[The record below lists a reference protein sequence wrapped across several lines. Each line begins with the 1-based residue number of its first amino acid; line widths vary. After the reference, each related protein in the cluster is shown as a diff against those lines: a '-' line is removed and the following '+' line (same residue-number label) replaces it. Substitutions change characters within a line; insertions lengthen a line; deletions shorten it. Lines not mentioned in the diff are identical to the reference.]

1 MSEKIRYGMVGGGQ
15 DAFIGA
21 VHRISARL
29 DDQYELA
36 CGAFSSDAE
45 RSKRSGLDLGLS
57 AERSYAS
64 YQAMFD
70 AESQLPADQ
79 RMQCVVIVTP
89 NHMHFPVASA
99 AVAKGFHVISDK
111 PATLSL
117 EECQQLAKQLAASN
131 CLYALTHPYASYP
144 MVIEARERVATG
156 ELGRIRKVIVEYTQ
170 GWLAEPIEQ
179 SGQKQASWRTDVTK
193 SGASCC
199 MGDIGVHAFNLT
211 EFVSGLQVSKLS
223 AELNTLVEGRTLD
236 DDGSALLKFDNG
248 ASGVLIASQICVGE
262 ENNLRLRI
270 YGDKGSLDWRQE
282 EPNSLWLKYL
292 DRPTQLL
299 RTGNIGAGEL
309 SLENTRIPAGH
320 PEGYLEAF
328 ANIYRNF
335 AADVRAQLAGES
347 AQSSSYPGIRE
358 ALRGMAFIETA
369 VASHQQGNS
378 WLDMPALKQD

>member
-1 MSEKIRYGMVGGGQ
+1 MVGGGQ

-29 DDQYELA
+29 DDQYELV
-36 CGAFSSDAE
+36 CGVFSSDAE
-45 RSKRSGLDLGLS
+45 RSKRSGLDLHLS
-57 AERSYAS
+57 PERCYADYQSMFAAE
-64 YQAMFD
+64 
-70 AESQLPADQ
+70 AELPVDQ

-111 PATLSL
+111 PATLNL
-117 EECQQLAKQLAASN
+117 DECRQLANQLAQSN

-144 MVIEARERVATG
+144 MVLEARDRVAAG

-179 SGQKQASWRTDVTK
+179 GGQKQASWRTDVSK

-199 MGDIGVHAFNLT
+199 MGDIGVHAFNIA
-211 EFVSGLQVSKLS
+211 EFVSGLEVSRLS

-236 DDGSALLKFDNG
+236 DDGAALLKFNNG

-262 ENNLRLRI
+262 ENNLRLRVF
-270 YGDKGSLDWRQE
+270 GDKGSLDWRQE

-292 DRPTQLL
+292 DKPTQLL
-299 RTGNIGAGEL
+299 RTGNLGIGER

-335 AADVRAQLAGES
+335 ATQVRAHSAGDFERDN
-347 AQSSSYPGIRE
+347 SYPGIKE

>member
-1 MSEKIRYGMVGGGQ
+1 MVGGGQ

-29 DDQYELA
+29 DDQYELV

-45 RSKRSGLDLGLS
+45 RSKRSGLELGLA
-57 AERSYAS
+57 AERCYPS
-64 YQAMFD
+64 YQAMFA
-70 AESQLPADQ
+70 AESELPADQ

-89 NHMHFPVASA
+89 NFMHFPVASA

-111 PATLSL
+111 PATLNL
-117 EECQQLAKQLAASN
+117 DECRQLAKQLAESN

-144 MVIEARERVATG
+144 MVLEARERVAAG
-156 ELGRIRKVIVEYTQ
+156 EIGKIRKVIVEYTQ

-179 SGQKQASWRTDVTK
+179 DGQKQASWRTDAEK

-236 DDGSALLKFDNG
+236 DDGAALLKFDNG

-262 ENNLRLRI
+262 ENNLRLRV

-292 DRPTQLL
+292 DRPAQLL
-299 RTGNIGAGEL
+299 RTGNVGIGER

-328 ANIYRNF
+328 ANIYTNF
-335 AADVRAQLAGES
+335 ATQLRSHMAGDFERS
-347 AQSSSYPGIRE
+347 DAYPGIQE

-369 VASHQQGNS
+369 VASHQQGNT
-378 WLDMPALKQD
+378 WLEMPSLNQD

>member
-1 MSEKIRYGMVGGGQ
+1 MVGGGQ

-29 DDQYELA
+29 DDQYELV

-45 RSKRSGLDLGLS
+45 RSKRSGLELNLS
-57 AERSYAS
+57 PERCYADYQSMFAAE
-64 YQAMFD
+64 
-70 AESQLPADQ
+70 AELPVDQ

-99 AVAKGFHVISDK
+99 AIAQGFHVISDK
-111 PATLSL
+111 PATLNL
-117 EECQQLAKQLAASN
+117 DECRQLANQLAESN

-144 MVIEARERVATG
+144 MVLEARERVASG

-179 SGQKQASWRTDVTK
+179 GGQKQASWRTDVSK

-199 MGDIGVHAFNLT
+199 MGDIGVHAFNIA
-211 EFVSGLQVSKLS
+211 EFVSCLEVSRLS

-236 DDGSALLKFDNG
+236 DDGAALLKFSNG
-248 ASGVLIASQICVGE
+248 ASGVLIASQICIGE
-262 ENNLRLRI
+262 ENNLRLRVF
-270 YGDKGSLDWRQE
+270 GDKGSLDWRQE

-292 DRPTQLL
+292 DKPTQLL
-299 RTGNIGAGEL
+299 RTGNVGIGER

-328 ANIYRNF
+328 GNIYRNF
-335 AADVRAQLAGES
+335 AARVRAHTAGDFELDD
-347 AQSSSYPGIRE
+347 SYPGIKE

-369 VASHQQGNS
+369 VESHQQGNS
-378 WLDMPALKQD
+378 WLDMPALNQD

>member
-1 MSEKIRYGMVGGGQ
+1 MVGGGQ

-29 DDQYELA
+29 DDQYELV

-45 RSKRSGLDLGLS
+45 RSKRSGLELNLS
-57 AERSYAS
+57 PERCYADYQSMFAAE
-64 YQAMFD
+64 
-70 AESQLPADQ
+70 AELPADQ

-99 AVAKGFHVISDK
+99 AIARGFHVISDK
-111 PATLSL
+111 PATLNL
-117 EECQQLAKQLAASN
+117 DECRQLANQLAESN

-144 MVIEARERVATG
+144 MVLEARERVASG

-179 SGQKQASWRTDVTK
+179 GGQKQASWRTDVSK

-199 MGDIGVHAFNLT
+199 MGDIGVHAFNIA
-211 EFVSGLQVSKLS
+211 EFVSGLEVSRLS

-236 DDGSALLKFDNG
+236 DDGAALLKFNNG

-262 ENNLRLRI
+262 ENNLRLRVF
-270 YGDKGSLDWRQE
+270 GDKGSLDWRQE

-292 DRPTQLL
+292 DKPTQLL
-299 RTGNIGAGEL
+299 RTGNVGIGER

-335 AADVRAQLAGES
+335 ATQVRAHSAGDIEVDD
-347 AQSSSYPGIRE
+347 SYPGIKE

-378 WLDMPALKQD
+378 WLDMPALNQD

>member
-1 MSEKIRYGMVGGGQ
+1 MVGGGQ

-29 DDQYELA
+29 DDQYELV

-45 RSKRSGLDLGLS
+45 RSKRSGLELNLS
-57 AERSYAS
+57 PERCYADYQSMFAAE
-64 YQAMFD
+64 
-70 AESQLPADQ
+70 AELPVDQ

-99 AVAKGFHVISDK
+99 AVAQGFHVISDK
-111 PATLSL
+111 PATLNL
-117 EECQQLAKQLAASN
+117 DECRQLANQLVQSN

-144 MVIEARERVATG
+144 MVLEARDRVAAG

-179 SGQKQASWRTDVTK
+179 GGQKQASWRTDVSK

-199 MGDIGVHAFNLT
+199 MGDIGVHAFNIA
-211 EFVSGLQVSKLS
+211 EFVSGLEVSRLS

-236 DDGSALLKFDNG
+236 DDGAALLKFNNG

-262 ENNLRLRI
+262 ENNLRLRVF
-270 YGDKGSLDWRQE
+270 GDKGSLDWRQE

-299 RTGNIGAGEL
+299 RTGSVGVGER

-335 AADVRAQLAGES
+335 ATQVRAHSAGDFEQ
-347 AQSSSYPGIRE
+347 ADSYPGIVA

-369 VASHQQGNS
+369 VASHRQGNS
-378 WLDMPALKQD
+378 WLDMPALNQD

>member
-1 MSEKIRYGMVGGGQ
+1 LSKKIRYGMVGGGQ

-29 DDQYELA
+29 DDQYELV
-36 CGAFSSDAE
+36 CGAFSSDSE
-45 RSKRSGLDLGLS
+45 RSKRSGLELHL
-57 AERSYAS
+57 APERCYAD
-64 YQAMFD
+64 YEAMFA
-70 AESQLPADQ
+70 AESELPAEQ

-89 NHMHFPVASA
+89 NYLHYPVASA
-99 AVAKGFHVISDK
+99 AVAQGFHVISDK
-111 PATLSL
+111 PATLNL
-117 EECQQLAKQLAASN
+117 DECRQLAKQLATSN

-144 MVIEARERVATG
+144 MVLEARARAAAG
-156 ELGRIRKVIVEYTQ
+156 ELGNIRKVIVEYTQ

-179 SGQKQASWRTDVTK
+179 QGQKQASWRTDVTK

-211 EFVSGLQVSKLS
+211 EFVSGLQVSRLS

-236 DDGSALLKFDNG
+236 DDGTALLKFNNG

-270 YGDKGSLDWRQE
+270 FGDKGSLDWRQE

-299 RTGNIGAGEL
+299 RTGNVGIGER

-328 ANIYRNF
+328 ANIYTNF
-335 AADVRAQLAGES
+335 ATQLRSHIAGDFEES
-347 AQSSSYPGIRE
+347 DAYPGIQE

-369 VASHQQGNS
+369 VASQQQGNC
-378 WLDMPALKQD
+378 WLDMPALNQD